1 MSESGKHC
9 NFLLFFSSIDA
20 DCNAVCVMKNDQ
32 LQAQFAMP
40 FMLTAGMDYRT
51 DLIAF
56 LSSKSTSAMRY
67 QFS

>member
-1 MSESGKHC
+1 
-9 NFLLFFSSIDA
+9 
-20 DCNAVCVMKNDQ
+20 MKNDQ
-32 LQAQFAMP
+32 LPAWFAMP
-40 FMLTAGMDYRT
+40 FMLTAGMDSRN